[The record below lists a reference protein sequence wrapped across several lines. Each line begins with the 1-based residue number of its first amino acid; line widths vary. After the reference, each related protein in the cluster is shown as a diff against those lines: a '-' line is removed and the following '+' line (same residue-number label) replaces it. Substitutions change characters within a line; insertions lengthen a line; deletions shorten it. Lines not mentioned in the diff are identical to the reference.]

1 VFEREVGKFGGPV
14 SNQIFARHQ
23 LGVVVVAGLDAL
35 KTKQEKNVVNS
46 GKNLMMFNF
55 LKQFV
60 IQLPVVAVDNQLDG
74 FGRCDVAF
82 LLEAVSQ
89 LEQRLDELA
98 RLRSKLVPE
107 KVGDFEID
115 KSAVLDE
122 PAKVGRRDGLLSV
135 KGRRVE
141 SSGWLLGQK
150 GLHSF
155 LV

>member
-14 SNQIFARHQ
+14 SNQIFPRHQ

-74 FGRCDVAF
+74 FGRRDVAF